1 MRLLVEHTDL
11 ELSAL
16 FSNELEVNV
25 IYIIEL
31 RWQLLYCPNL
41 WIDSLQKN
49 RSYHRIKV
57 KKLGEL
63 S

>member
-31 RWQLLYCPNL
+31 RWQLLYCPDL
-41 WIDSLQKN
+41 WIDSFQKN

-57 KKLGEL
+57 
-63 S
+63 